1 MVRLFLCLLLT
12 QTKKNDEQITH
23 ILFQLPSRLGTGG
36 LLVFATE
43 TAEGSTTSLIDGFS
57 VALRLISVEIG
68 LAVGLGLASAVAFPF
83 QSKKREGGIFS
94 L

>member
-1 MVRLFLCLLLT
+1 MVRLFLCFLT

-23 ILFQLPSRLGTGG
+23 ILFQLPSGLGTGG

-43 TAEGSTTSLIDGFS
+43 TAGGSTTSLIDGFS

-68 LAVGLGLASAVAFPF
+68 LGLASAVACPI